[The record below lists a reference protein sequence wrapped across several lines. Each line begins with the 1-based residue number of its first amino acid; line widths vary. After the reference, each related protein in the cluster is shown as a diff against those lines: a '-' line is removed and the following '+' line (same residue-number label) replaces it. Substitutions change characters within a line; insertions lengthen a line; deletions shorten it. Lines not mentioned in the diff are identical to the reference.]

1 MKISFSKIIAI
12 LLVVFSGFNLKAQDV
27 SAIVPVDPDTKLIT
41 YKEVV
46 TVPGNPGE
54 LFNRAIEWINKQY
67 KNPTDAT
74 KVRNPATG
82 LIEIIHRIEI
92 TKDDNG
98 MTRPAGIV
106 DYSMKLEMKEGRY
119 RYTITNF
126 NYKDVSRK
134 PIEMWLDKKDKAY
147 ITAWD
152 NNLKQVD
159 DATRKLIESLKLGMQ
174 PPIPVKEDKW

>member
-1 MKISFSKIIAI
+1 MKTLISSLIIY
-12 LLVVFSGFNLKAQDV
+12 LLALTVANAQEAGFT
-27 SAIVPVDPDTKLIT
+27 IPIDPDTKLIT

-46 TVPGNPGE
+46 TVPGTPSE

-92 TKDDNG
+92 TKEDKG
-98 MTRPAGIV
+98 VTRTAGII
-106 DYSMKLEMKEGRY
+106 DYSMKIELKDGRY

-126 NYKDVSRK
+126 NLRDASRQ
-134 PIEMWLDKKDKAY
+134 PIEKWLDKTDKLY
-147 ITAWD
+147 QPVWESY
-152 NNLKQVD
+152 LKQID
-159 DATRKLIESLKLGMQ
+159 EASRKIIESLKSGMQ
-174 PPIPVKEDKW
+174 PPAPKKVDEW